1 MAYGDEEMEIGVT
14 GLSDRE
20 DEGEGEVEALERVDE
35 IEGGRAD
42 MTLGEEIRLVETSS
56 VGVKTIW
63 D

>member
-1 MAYGDEEMEIGVT
+1 MEIGVT

-35 IEGGRAD
+35 MEGGRAD
-42 MTLGEEIRLVETSS
+42 MTLGEEIRLVETSLF
-56 VGVKTIW
+56 GVKTIW